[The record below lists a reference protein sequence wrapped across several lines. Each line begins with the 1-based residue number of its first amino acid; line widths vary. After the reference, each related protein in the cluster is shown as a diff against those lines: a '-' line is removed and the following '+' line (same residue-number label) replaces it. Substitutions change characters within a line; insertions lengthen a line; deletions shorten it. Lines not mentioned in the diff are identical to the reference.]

1 MAIQVQLRRGTATQN
16 NAFTGAIGELS
27 FDTTNNQ
34 LRVHDGST
42 AGGFKIGTGDFPTGT
57 ANVALGNTALD
68 SLDSGSPGGNNVAVG
83 HDALTANTTASNNV
97 AVGSGSLA
105 ANTTAANST
114 AVGASALAASTG
126 TLNTAIGKGSG
137 SLITTGTKNTILG
150 SYSGNQGSVDI
161 RTSNNHIVLSDGDGN
176 PRVIVNDSGNVG
188 IGTGSPTEKITI
200 DSGNLNF
207 IGGTGDTQYIKF
219 GDSGDD
225 DIGNI
230 FYYHGN
236 DNMVFTTNAS
246 EAMRI
251 NDSGKIG
258 IGATSIDE
266 KLHVENASGTTL
278 VKTEVASGSLVG
290 FEIQKTGATN
300 QQWRIADGISANGRL
315 EIYDV
320 TDTRCLAAFH
330 GDGRVSI
337 ASNSTSAAVSGFVVE
352 SEGDTY
358 ITAEGVESRVLVL
371 NRLTS
376 DGDEIEFRKDNSE
389 VGVIGTV
396 GGDLAIGT
404 GNTGLRFVDGSD
416 SIQPIELSAY
426 NRRDNAI
433 DLGNGSYRFDD
444 IYATNGTIQ
453 TSDEREKQNIASLTE
468 AEITAAKAISK
479 LFKTFKWKD
488 KVSAKGDAART
499 HAGVIAQQV
508 ETAMSDAGL
517 DATNYAFFTST
528 TWWETETEVAAVEG
542 IEAQE
547 EVYDDDGHLVQE
559 RVKGRDAKDAYT
571 KIDTYYT
578 EDDAPEGAT
587 ERNRKGIRYPELLA
601 FIGAA
606 TEQRLTSIEARLD
619 ALEG

>member
-1 MAIQVQLRRGTATQN
+1 M
-16 NAFTGAIGELS
+16 
-27 FDTTNNQ
+27 
-34 LRVHDGST
+34 
-42 AGGFKIGTGDFPTGT
+42 
-57 ANVALGNTALD
+57 GNTALD

-416 SIQPIELSAY
+416 SIQPIELSA
-426 NRRDNAI
+426 
-433 DLGNGSYRFDD
+433 
-444 IYATNGTIQ
+444 
-453 TSDEREKQNIASLTE
+453 
-468 AEITAAKAISK
+468 
-479 LFKTFKWKD
+479 
-488 KVSAKGDAART
+488 
-499 HAGVIAQQV
+499 
-508 ETAMSDAGL
+508 
-517 DATNYAFFTST
+517 
-528 TWWETETEVAAVEG
+528 
-542 IEAQE
+542 
-547 EVYDDDGHLVQE
+547 
-559 RVKGRDAKDAYT
+559 
-571 KIDTYYT
+571 
-578 EDDAPEGAT
+578 
-587 ERNRKGIRYPELLA
+587 
-601 FIGAA
+601 
-606 TEQRLTSIEARLD
+606 
-619 ALEG
+619 